1 MWNKMNIRT
10 IISCFTLGY
19 IAPPQYGLFP
29 QNFLSIVI
37 THAHIQRCWIE
48 IRMKNAGVFL

>member
-29 QNFLSIVI
+29 QNFLSTVI
-37 THAHIQRCWIE
+37 THALQRCWIE